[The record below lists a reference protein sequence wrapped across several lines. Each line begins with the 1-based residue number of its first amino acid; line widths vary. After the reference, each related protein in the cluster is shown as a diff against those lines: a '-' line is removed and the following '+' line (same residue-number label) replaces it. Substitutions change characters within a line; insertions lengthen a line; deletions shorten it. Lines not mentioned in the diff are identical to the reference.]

1 MDVTKSIQ
9 RYYSYL
15 YSIFR
20 CLSDDL
26 TLRIYNYCLRL
37 AITYVWSR
45 HNYIKMRS
53 QMNYSR
59 DFWRYDICRQCI
71 WIASMHTIQ
80 ILIHHVTSNILRVSI
95 RWILY
100 GMHMSTFVSSKLLF
114 LTIFCTLCDIWV
126 IWSAFNSTKSPQAYY

>member
-9 RYYSYL
+9 RYYLYL

-37 AITYVWSR
+37 AITYVWRR
-45 HNYIKMRS
+45 HNYIKLRS
-53 QMNYSR
+53 QMKYSH

-71 WIASMHTIQ
+71 GMVSMHTIQ
-80 ILIHHVTSNILRVSI
+80 VVIHHVTSNILRVNI
-95 RWILY
+95 RWLLY

-114 LTIFCTLCDIWV
+114 LTIFCILCHIWV
-126 IWSAFNSTKSPQAYY
+126 IWSAFNSTKSPQTYC